1 MSENTKNQKLYEVNF
16 NFHFLFLFQRF
27 IPESVRWLLVN
38 GRKDEAREI
47 LEKVA
52 KVNKKEMP
60 MEDLHVPEKTD
71 SKGVLELFKTWKMAK
86 LSLIQIYA
94 W

>member
-1 MSENTKNQKLYEVNF
+1 M
-16 NFHFLFLFQRF
+16 
-27 IPESVRWLLVN
+27 RWLLVQ
-38 GRKDEAREI
+38 GEKEKAREI

-60 MEDLHVPEKTD
+60 SEGLQVHVTTAD
-71 SKGVLELFKTWKMAK
+71 KGFLELFKTWKMAK